1 VTKVSPR
8 LSEQVDFI
16 LKAEQPVFN
25 VKGHLVASVLQ
36 TNDRGAGDSPGKQA

>member
-1 VTKVSPR
+1 MTKVSPR

-16 LKAEQPVFN
+16 LETEQPVFHM
-25 VKGHLVASVLQ
+25 KGHLVGSVLQ